1 MVEFGLSD
9 TQAGRLDHLDKVL
22 TYEPST
28 WLDDARGHRSREYW
42 NGHDAYSGPTTRH
55 AVSADETYLARG
67 FPEVR
72 GAFRVGVGYERSPDD
87 NPNYPY
93 RWGLPDALEP
103 GKKAT
108 ITGYV
113 KMDGSQR
120 PTYWAGLVEELKR
133 WHVDEAAN
141 PISM

>member
-1 MVEFGLSD
+1 MP
-9 TQAGRLDHLDKVL
+9 TQ
-22 TYEPST
+22 
-28 WLDDARGHRSREYW
+28 
-42 NGHDAYSGPTTRH
+42 GPPPGTLFQQG
-55 AVSADETYLARG
+55 ETYLARG

-120 PTYWAGLVEELKR
+120 PTYWAGLVEELNR
-133 WHVDEAAN
+133 WHVTRPAN